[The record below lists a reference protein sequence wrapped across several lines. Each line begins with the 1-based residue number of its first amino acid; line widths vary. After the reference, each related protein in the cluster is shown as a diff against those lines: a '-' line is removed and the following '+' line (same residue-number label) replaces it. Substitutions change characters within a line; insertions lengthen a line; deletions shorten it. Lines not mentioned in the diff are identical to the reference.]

1 MSLSETV
8 KSFNSI
14 LEDFLQQIS
23 PLIGTTYHHYFKQVI
38 KVNAILPIQH
48 FIHYVFDPEYSL
60 EDKIINR
67 DETYFTNEKNHK
79 NQVKNQDNA
88 LMEIVRL
95 KGIYVNLSKDSKDNV
110 WDILFALVHL
120 SKDYIKLKK

>member
-67 DETYFTNEKNHK
+67 DETYFTNEENHK

>member
-23 PLIGTTYHHYFKQVI
+23 PLIGTTYHHYFKQII

-48 FIHYVFDPEYSL
+48 FIHYVFDPEHSL

-67 DETYFTNEKNHK
+67 DETYFTNEDNHK
-79 NQVKNQDNA
+79 SQVKNQDDA